1 MNNNSDSLFSPAE
14 NFEGKKAKI
23 KCVGV
28 GGGGGNAINHMMEA
42 GVEDVDFIAVNTDAQ
57 DLRRNKA
64 PYLVQVGEKTTKG
77 LGVGGDPERG
87 KKAAIESTE
96 HLRMIVAD
104 TDLLFITAGMGG
116 GTGTGVAPE
125 LARVAKETYGENI
138 LVVGVVTRPFN
149 FEGYVRADQADKGIK
164 EMQKYVDSMI
174 IVSNERLFENI
185 DAKTTTKKA
194 FKMVDEVLLQAVK
207 GISEVILKPG
217 EMNIDYNDL
226 KKIMLSSGRSLIGIG
241 QASGHKRH
249 LTAIKDALSSPLL
262 EDADI
267 TGAKGFIVFFTAAD
281 EITLL
286 EQGEV
291 MNIIRQYA
299 SNDTI
304 VMFGH
309 MYDADMEPGTLK
321 VTVIATGFA
330 REGLHGLTTLRTAP
344 ALNKEK
350 FGGYSPVGAHG
361 ASAGTE
367 NLLVGVGQL
376 RNSRASIAAKEA
388 EAEEEFMLI
397 PAFIRRKKE
406 GK

>member
-1 MNNNSDSLFSPAE
+1 MTDNESSMASLFAQAE
-14 NFEGKKAKI
+14 QFEGKKAKI

-42 GVEDVDFIAVNTDAQ
+42 GVADVDFIAINTDAQ

-64 PYLVQVGEKTTKG
+64 PYLVQVGEKITKG

-87 KKAAIESTE
+87 RKAAEESLE
-96 HLRMIVAD
+96 QLRLIVAD

-116 GTGTGVAPE
+116 GTGTGVAPQ
-125 LARVAKETYGENI
+125 LARVAKETYGDNI

-149 FEGYVRADQADKGIK
+149 FEGFVRADQADKGIK
-164 EMQKYVDSMI
+164 EMQKHTDSMI
-174 IVSNERLFENI
+174 IVPNERLFENV
-185 DAKTTTKKA
+185 DAKTTTKTA

-226 KKIMLSSGRSLIGIG
+226 KKIMLDSGRSLIGIG
-241 QASGHKRH
+241 QAGGNKRH
-249 LTAIKDALSSPLL
+249 LTAVRDALNSPLL
-262 EDADI
+262 ENADI

-281 EITLL
+281 EINLL

-299 SNDTI
+299 SNGSVI
-304 VMFGH
+304 KFGH
-309 MYDADMEPGTLK
+309 MYDNTLEEGSLR

-330 REGLHGLTTLRTAP
+330 KEGMPPLPGRRGARRP
-344 ALNKEK
+344 AAALPP
-350 FGGYSPVGAHG
+350 SAQRG
-361 ASAGTE
+361 ASPAAPQRGG
-367 NLLVGVGQL
+367 NLD
-376 RNSRASIAAKEA
+376 A
-388 EAEEEFMLI
+388 ESDFLLI
-397 PAFIRRKKE
+397 PAYIRRKKE
-406 GK
+406 VK